1 VTKSKGQ
8 YTKEI
13 TVCLTPEMYQ
23 FVELLAVR
31 KETSKGDVIR
41 DAIRLHLDEQEGIIG
56 SRSRFANRVARQ
68 MEIERKRLDRWG
80 TLLLAAALA
89 PYLEKGAKGPQVLEQ
104 IAKVARQAE
113 AQIKALLDA
122 DR

>member
-1 VTKSKGQ
+1 MTRSKGQ

-23 FVELLAVR
+23 FVELLAER
-31 KETSKGDVIR
+31 NRTSKGDVIR
-41 DAIRLHLDEQEGIIG
+41 DAIRRHLDEQDGVIG

-68 MEIERKRLDRWG
+68 MEIERNRLDRWG

-89 PYLEKGAKGPQVLEQ
+89 PYLEKGAKGSQVLEQ

-113 AQIKALLDA
+113 AQIKAVLDA
-122 DR
+122 ER

>member
-1 VTKSKGQ
+1 MTRSKGQ

-23 FVELLAVR
+23 FVELLAER
-31 KETSKGDVIR
+31 NRTSKGDVIR
-41 DAIRLHLDEQEGIIG
+41 DAIRRHLDEQDGVIG

-68 MEIERKRLDRWG
+68 MEIERNRLDRWG

-89 PYLEKGAKGPQVLEQ
+89 PYLEKGAKGSQVLEQ

-113 AQIKALLDA
+113 AQIKAILDA